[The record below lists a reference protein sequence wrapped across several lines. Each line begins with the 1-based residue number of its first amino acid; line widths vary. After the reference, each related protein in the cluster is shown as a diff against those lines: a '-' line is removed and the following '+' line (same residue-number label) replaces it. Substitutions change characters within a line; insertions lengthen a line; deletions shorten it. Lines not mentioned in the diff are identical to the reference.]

1 MKVNIDKRRCEVD
14 DQVIAA
20 ATKKLNKL
28 DAFFYDDAVAD
39 VKFSEL
45 RGIKTAE
52 VTVRSGS
59 MTYRAESKK
68 GDMYAAMDDSVDA
81 IVRQIRKNKTRLER
95 KLKEGAF
102 ERSVAA
108 DPVPE
113 QDDVVVRRKRF
124 AMKPMSEEE
133 AALKME
139 LLNHNFYMFRNTDA
153 DDRVCV
159 VYKREAGGYGVI
171 ESE

>member
-1 MKVNIDKRRCEVD
+1 
-14 DQVIAA
+14 
-20 ATKKLNKL
+20 
-28 DAFFYDDAVAD
+28 
-39 VKFSEL
+39 
-45 RGIKTAE
+45 
-52 VTVRSGS
+52 
-59 MTYRAESKK
+59 MTFRAEARK

-81 IVRQIRKNKTRLER
+81 IVRQIRKNKTRLVR

-108 DPVPE
+108 DPVPD
-113 QDDVVVRRKRF
+113 QDDSVVRRKRF

-139 LLNHNFYMFRNTDA
+139 LLNHNFYMFRNSDA